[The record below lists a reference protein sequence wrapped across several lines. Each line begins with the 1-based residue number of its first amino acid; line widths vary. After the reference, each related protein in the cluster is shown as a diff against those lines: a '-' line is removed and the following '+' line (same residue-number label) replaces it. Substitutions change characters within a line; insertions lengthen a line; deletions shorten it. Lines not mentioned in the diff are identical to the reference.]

1 MKYLL
6 IILLLISTNCI
17 AKPNIKMIYGL
28 TGFGV
33 SLVGATIT
41 PHNKPI
47 GLTTFAS
54 GFPFVGVAIIL
65 DNKNK

>member
-1 MKYLL
+1 
-6 IILLLISTNCI
+6 
-17 AKPNIKMIYGL
+17 MIYGL